1 MRPNLSYTSETG
13 KGADIGWETYSLK
26 RKVTCILSD
35 FTNFSNILVHVWY
48 KSEYLGMQ
56 CKVKHVISSVAR
68 INYSISIKNYVHGIS
83 LIRHVILLALFSRSN
98 TQPSIFK
105 LIQNQIWWNTFWSIF
120 YVSFFFSLLSICSKI
135 SASLSYDIK
144 DHKSPKTKSLTRDVH
159 RHSKHSRVECTRVQ
173 INVSTIPL
181 KWRPMLR
188 KMWRS
193 TLRQTLQ
200 VRVASD
206 TNKI

>member
-1 MRPNLSYTSETG
+1 VFLRTPNAKWRNTMRPNLSYTSETG

-48 KSEYLGMQ
+48 KSEYLGLQ

-105 LIQNQIWWNTFWSIF
+105 LIQNQPHCFDEIHFGPYFT
-120 YVSFFFSLLSICSKI
+120 YPFFLVYSVFALKYRLPSLMI
-135 SASLSYDIK
+135 
-144 DHKSPKTKSLTRDVH
+144 
-159 RHSKHSRVECTRVQ
+159 
-173 INVSTIPL
+173 
-181 KWRPMLR
+181 
-188 KMWRS
+188 
-193 TLRQTLQ
+193 
-200 VRVASD
+200 
-206 TNKI
+206 